1 MGCVMLEEV
10 LMSITSLAPNM
21 PAIDALPAGA
31 LPIPYLCSILGALI
45 LSKFTGRLG
54 NLTVPLNC
62 AALFIGA
69 MLSTSLLS
77 GIDLPVEHGLLQP
90 LFVSLVGMLGG
101 AFLMMFWLH
110 PDNAHS

>member
-1 MGCVMLEEV
+1 MLEEV
-10 LMSITSLAPNM
+10 LMSIASLAPKM
-21 PAIDALPAGA
+21 PAIDALPADA

-54 NLTVPLNC
+54 NLTVLLNC

-90 LFVSLVGMLGG
+90 LFVSLVGMLAG
-101 AFLMMFWLH
+101 AFTMMFWLQR
-110 PDNAHS
+110 DNALS

>member
-54 NLTVPLNC
+54 NLTMPLNC

-90 LFVSLVGMLGG
+90 LFVSLVGMLVG
-101 AFLMMFWLH
+101 AFLMMFWLQR
-110 PDNAHS
+110 DNAYN